1 MDSKHKHLAPW
12 IARIG
17 GLAPVALSTVAMAQ
31 VAPSPNTSKLIA
43 AAGGNPQWE
52 STAAY
57 IGALCPNLTPGT
69 DLRLRCAAALS
80 AAATS
85 PASANMALDAITPE
99 QILAQGGV
107 VDGTIS
113 SATAA
118 VAGRL
123 SALSHIHIGGPVA
136 AGYQPVLLATNGDT
150 AGLGG
155 LNASRLQGYVNIVGG
170 TGKKDDN
177 SIETGYGYNQESI
190 SGGVD
195 FRFSDRFTGGVSVSY
210 GDTRLKF
217 ASNTGRMTADTW
229 MGAVYGL
236 WSLTDRIEVTGLV
249 GFGDIDFSSD
259 RHMDYAESATSTI
272 DRIAHGKSTAQQ
284 WEGTLTVAYAMDA
297 PRGWSYGP
305 SLSVS
310 GTTLHMDA
318 FDETG
323 AQGLDLSYQKQS
335 TDSLQFIVGFDISKA
350 ISTQFG
356 VISPYARVQSIY
368 ESLDDKRN
376 VDIRY
381 VADTTG
387 FFPGIRLTTTAPDR
401 SRFLLGG
408 GIAGQF
414 TRGWSSFADAETI
427 VGLRDT
433 SGYTF
438 TLGVRR
444 EF

>member
-1 MDSKHKHLAPW
+1 
-12 IARIG
+12 
-17 GLAPVALSTVAMAQ
+17 
-31 VAPSPNTSKLIA
+31 
-43 AAGGNPQWE
+43 
-52 STAAY
+52 
-57 IGALCPNLTPGT
+57 
-69 DLRLRCAAALS
+69 
-80 AAATS
+80 
-85 PASANMALDAITPE
+85 
-99 QILAQGGV
+99 
-107 VDGTIS
+107 
-113 SATAA
+113 
-118 VAGRL
+118 
-123 SALSHIHIGGPVA
+123 
-136 AGYQPVLLATNGDT
+136 
-150 AGLGG
+150 
-155 LNASRLQGYVNIVGG
+155 
-170 TGKKDDN
+170 
-177 SIETGYGYNQESI
+177 
-190 SGGVD
+190 
-195 FRFSDRFTGGVSVSY
+195 
-210 GDTRLKF
+210 
-217 ASNTGRMTADTW
+217 
-229 MGAVYGL
+229 
-236 WSLTDRIEVTGLV
+236 
-249 GFGDIDFSSD
+249 
-259 RHMDYAESATSTI
+259 
-272 DRIAHGKSTAQQ
+272 
-284 WEGTLTVAYAMDA
+284 MDA

-310 GTTLHMDA
+310 ATTLDVDA

-408 GIAGQF
+408 GISGQF
-414 TRGWSSFADAETI
+414 ARGWSSFADAETI

-438 TLGVRR
+438 TLGLRR